1 MDKRN
6 HSQSPAQAR
15 KRYAS
20 ATPISS
26 FTSSQDTIASDS
38 KSDTEEKASTL
49 GPSEQPSRMKSSSF
63 DSGFTSS
70 QLANDTDSSLSPDHS
85 HQRRSELLEEVSIH
99 TPPAVATFAGMVTKG
114 SLTPSIDHETSNNGT
129 MVHTPTVQLHQLGLH
144 THRSLHMP
152 QMVSNTLRLHRWVMM
167 HQKTSFPILRPAM
180 SSSRQN
186 WSLHRNNGDCIVM
199 YLRGSHHGSP
209 ELYQAWLLPR

>member
-6 HSQSPAQAR
+6 RSQSPAQAH
-15 KRYAS
+15 KRYPS

-26 FTSSQDTIASDS
+26 FTSSQKTTAVDFN
-38 KSDTEEKASTL
+38 SDTEEKASTL
-49 GPSEQPSRMKSSSF
+49 GSSEQPSRMRSSSF
-63 DSGFTSS
+63 DPCFTCS
-70 QLANDTDSSLSPDHS
+70 QLANDTDSFLLPGRSHHGHS
-85 HQRRSELLEEVSIH
+85 EPLEGVSIH
-99 TPPAVATFAGMVTKG
+99 TPPAVTTFAGMVTQG
-114 SLTPSIDHETSNNGT
+114 SLTPVIDHETSDNGT
-129 MVHTPTVQLHQLGLH
+129 MVHTPIVQLNQLGLH

-152 QMVSNTLRLHRWVMM
+152 QMVFNIHRLHRWVIM

-186 WSLHRNNGDCIVM
+186 WSLRRNNGDCIVM

-209 ELYQAWLLPR
+209 EVYQAWLLPR